1 LGHGNAQLLILFL
14 ASTYHT
20 MVDIMFTA
28 ATSALVRPSRN
39 TDEKDDAPDRGIFQ
53 QLLGLGRLKPYL
65 WPAGNIG
72 FKIRSLLAVVLTIVS
87 KFVIVGSPFL
97 LGRAIDQIEIAS
109 ASATQQI
116 SFLIFALVLGYGG
129 LRLLSVMFSEGRE
142 YIFAPV
148 SQSAQRSVATSVF
161 AHMHRLSLRYHLE
174 KRTGKLTRIIER
186 GVKSID
192 FLFRFL
198 LFNIG
203 PTFLELAIVA
213 VAFTVA
219 FDWSF
224 SLVAVSIVVTYVA
237 FTVITTEWRLKF
249 RRDMNRQ
256 DNEAAAK
263 AVDSLLNYE
272 TVKYFSAEEFETTRY
287 DGAMAGYMKAAI
299 RSRTS
304 LSTVNIGQSFL
315 MNLGLIAVVLL
326 AANGVLNTGELTI
339 GDITTVTLVMSQ
351 LYRPLNI
358 LGFAYREIK
367 QALTDL
373 ENMFVLMDRRPEI
386 EDRDGAVDLEAVTGH
401 VEFEDVYFHYDPDR
415 EILKGIN
422 FAVEPG
428 QTVAIVGPTGAG
440 KSTLSRILFRFYDI
454 ASGTVR
460 IDGQDLKTL
469 SQSSVRKALGIV
481 PQDTVLFNDTIGY
494 NIGYAKPGA
503 SQSEIEQAAKDA
515 QVHDF
520 IAGLPAGYDTVVGE
534 RGLKLSGGEKQ
545 RVAIART
552 LLKNPAILILDEA
565 TSALDSA
572 TERDIQTA
580 LDRIATDRT
589 TMVIAHRLSTI
600 IGADQIL
607 VIDDGRIRER
617 GTHEEL
623 LRAEGLYAHLWAQQ
637 ENETPA

>member
-1 LGHGNAQLLILFL
+1 
-14 ASTYHT
+14 
-20 MVDIMFTA
+20 M
-28 ATSALVRPSRN
+28 RPSQN
-39 TDEKDDAPDRGIFQ
+39 TDEKDDVPERGIFQ
-53 QLLGLGRLKPYL
+53 QLLGLRRLKPYL
-65 WPAGNIG
+65 WPKGNLG
-72 FKIRSLLAVVLTIVS
+72 FKLRSILALVLTVAGQ
-87 KFVIVGSPFL
+87 FVIVGSPFL
-97 LGRAIDQIEIAS
+97 LGRAINQLKIVQDGGAS
-109 ASATQQI
+109 AQLSV
-116 SFLIFALVLGYGG
+116 LILGLILGYGA
-129 LRLLSVMFSEGRE
+129 LRLLATIFSEGRE

-148 SQSAQRSVATSVF
+148 AQSAQRAVATGTFS
-161 AHMHRLSLRYHLE
+161 HMHRLSLRYHLE

-203 PTFLELAIVA
+203 PTFLQLGIVGVAFATVYDWRFALVAIV
-213 VAFTVA
+213 
-219 FDWSF
+219 
-224 SLVAVSIVVTYVA
+224 IVITYVA
-237 FTVITTEWRLKF
+237 FTIITTEWRLKF
-249 RRDMNRQ
+249 RRDMNRK

-272 TVKYFSAEEFETTRY
+272 TVKYFSSEGFETARY
-287 DGAMAGYMKAAI
+287 DGAMSGYMRAAI
-299 RSRTS
+299 LSRTS
-304 LSTVNIGQSFL
+304 LSTVNIGQSFF
-315 MNLGLIAVVLL
+315 MTLGLVLVVVL
-326 AANGVLNTGELTI
+326 ASDNVLRGEMEI
-339 GDITTVTLVMSQ
+339 GDITTVTLVMTQ

-373 ENMFVLMDRRPEI
+373 ENMFTLMDRRPEI
-386 EDRDGAVDLEAVTGH
+386 EDAADVTELGHVTGR
-401 VEFEDVYFHYDPDR
+401 VEFEDVHFHYDPDR
-415 EILKGIN
+415 AILKGIN
-422 FAVEPG
+422 FTIEPG

-440 KSTLSRILFRFYDI
+440 KSTLSRILFRFYNI
-454 ASGTVR
+454 ASGAVR
-460 IDGQDLKTL
+460 IDGQDLKAL

-494 NIGYAKPGA
+494 NIGYAKQGA
-503 SQSEIEQAAKDA
+503 TQAEIESAAKDA

-520 IAGLPAGYDTVVGE
+520 ISGLPKGYETIVGE

-572 TERDIQTA
+572 TERDIQAA
-580 LDRIATDRT
+580 LDRIASDRT
-589 TMVIAHRLSTI
+589 TLVIAHRLTTI

-607 VIDDGRIRER
+607 VMDEGQICER

-623 LRAEGLYAHLWAQQ
+623 LRADGLYAHLWAQQ
-637 ENETPA
+637 ENESVA

>member
-1 LGHGNAQLLILFL
+1 
-14 ASTYHT
+14 
-20 MVDIMFTA
+20 M
-28 ATSALVRPSRN
+28 RPSQN
-39 TDEKDDAPDRGIFQ
+39 INEKDGVPERGIFQ
-53 QLLGLGRLKPYL
+53 QLFGLRRLKPYL
-65 WPAGNIG
+65 WPTGNIG
-72 FKIRSLLAVVLTIVS
+72 FKIRSIFALILTVAGQ
-87 KFVIVGSPFL
+87 FVIVGSPFL
-97 LGRAIDQIEIAS
+97 LGRAINQLKIVQDGGVS
-109 ASATQQI
+109 TQLSVFI
-116 SFLIFALVLGYGG
+116 LSLIFGYGA
-129 LRLLSVMFSEGRE
+129 LRLLATIFSEGRE

-148 SQSAQRSVATSVF
+148 AQSAQRAVATETF

-203 PTFLELAIVA
+203 PTFLQLGIVG
-213 VAFTVA
+213 VAFAAVY
-219 FDWSF
+219 DWRF
-224 SLVAVSIVVTYVA
+224 ALVAIIIVITYVA
-237 FTVITTEWRLKF
+237 FTIITTEWRLKF
-249 RRDMNRQ
+249 RREMNRK

-272 TVKYFSAEEFETTRY
+272 TVKYFSAENFETARY
-287 DGAMAGYMKAAI
+287 DGAMTGYMRAAI

-304 LSTVNIGQSFL
+304 LSTVNIGQSFF
-315 MNLGLIAVVLL
+315 MTLGLVLVVIL
-326 AANGVLNTGELTI
+326 ASDNVLSGGEMEI
-339 GDITTVTLVMSQ
+339 GDITTVTLVMTQ

-373 ENMFVLMDRRPEI
+373 ENMFSLMDRRPEI
-386 EDRDGAVDLEAVTGH
+386 EDAADVAELREVTGRL
-401 VEFEDVYFHYDPDR
+401 EFEDVHFHYDPER
-415 EILKGIN
+415 AILKGIN
-422 FAVEPG
+422 FTIEPG

-440 KSTLSRILFRFYDI
+440 KSTLSRILFRFYNI
-454 ASGTVR
+454 ASGAVR

-494 NIGYAKPGA
+494 NIGYAKPSA
-503 SQSEIEQAAKDA
+503 TQAEIESAAKDA

-520 IAGLPAGYDTVVGE
+520 LSKLPNGYDTIVGE

-572 TERDIQTA
+572 TERDIQAA
-580 LDRIATDRT
+580 LDRIASDRT
-589 TMVIAHRLSTI
+589 TLVIAHRLTMI
-600 IGADQIL
+600 IGADRIL
-607 VIDDGRIRER
+607 VLDEGQIRER

-623 LRAEGLYAHLWAQQ
+623 LRADGLYAHLWAQQ
-637 ENETPA
+637 ENELVSP

>member
-1 LGHGNAQLLILFL
+1 
-14 ASTYHT
+14 
-20 MVDIMFTA
+20 M
-28 ATSALVRPSRN
+28 RPSS
-39 TDEKDDAPDRGIFQ
+39 TSDEKDDAPERGILQ
-53 QLLGLGRLKPYL
+53 QLLGLRRLKPYL
-65 WPAGNIG
+65 WPAGNLG
-72 FKIRSLLAVVLTIVS
+72 FKIRSLIALILTVTSQFVL
-87 KFVIVGSPFL
+87 VGSPFF
-97 LGRAIDQIEIAS
+97 LGHAIDQIELAEAS
-109 ASATQQI
+109 AAKQI
-116 SFLIFALVLGYGG
+116 SLLIFALVLGYGG
-129 LRLLSVMFSEGRE
+129 LRLLATLFSEGRE

-148 SQSAQRSVATSVF
+148 AQSAQRAVATETF

-174 KRTGKLTRIIER
+174 KRTGRLTRIIER

-203 PTFLELAIVA
+203 PTFLQLGIVG
-213 VAFTVA
+213 VAFAVA
-219 FDWSF
+219 FDWRF
-224 SLVAVSIVVTYVA
+224 AVIAIVIVVLYVA

-272 TVKYFSAEEFETTRY
+272 TVKYFSAEAFETTRY
-287 DGAMAGYMKAAI
+287 HSAMTGYMRAAI

-326 AANGVLNTGELTI
+326 AADGILKDGEITI
-339 GDITTVTLVMSQ
+339 GDITAVTLVLMQ

-373 ENMFVLMDRRPEI
+373 ENMFSLLDRQPEI
-386 EDRDGAVDLEAVTGH
+386 LDKPNAATLKDVSGH
-401 VEFEDVYFHYDPDR
+401 VEFEDVHFHYDPDR
-415 EILKGIN
+415 EILKGIG
-422 FAVEPG
+422 FTIEPG

-440 KSTLSRILFRFYDI
+440 KSTLSRILFRFYNI

-460 IDGQDLKTL
+460 IDGQNLNGLT
-469 SQSSVRKALGIV
+469 QSSVRQSLGIV

-503 SQSEIEQAAKDA
+503 SQSEIEQVARDA
-515 QVHDF
+515 QIHAF
-520 IAGLPAGYDTVVGE
+520 ITGLPKGYETIVGE

-572 TERDIQTA
+572 TERDIQAA
-580 LDRIATDRT
+580 LERIASDRT
-589 TMVIAHRLSTI
+589 TLVIAHRLTTI
-600 IGADQIL
+600 IGADKIL
-607 VIDDGRIRER
+607 VMDDGHIVER
-617 GTHEEL
+617 GTHEYL
-623 LRAEGLYAHLWAQQ
+623 LRADGLYAHLWAQQ
-637 ENETPA
+637 ENESLA

>member
-1 LGHGNAQLLILFL
+1 MRPTPNI
-14 ASTYHT
+14 
-20 MVDIMFTA
+20 A
-28 ATSALVRPSRN
+28 AN
-39 TDEKDDAPDRGIFQ
+39 EDAPERGIFQ
-53 QLLGLGRLKPYL
+53 QLIGLRRLKPYL
-65 WPAGNIG
+65 WPAGHIG
-72 FKIRSLLAVVLTIVS
+72 FKIRSILALILTVAS
-87 KFVIVGSPFL
+87 QFVIVGSPFL
-97 LGRAIDQIEIAS
+97 LGRAIDEIEMAEANLAEQMS
-109 ASATQQI
+109 V
-116 SFLIFALVLGYGG
+116 LIFALVLGYGG
-129 LRLLSVMFSEGRE
+129 LRLLSTLFSEGRE

-148 SQSAQRSVATSVF
+148 AQSAQRAVATETF
-161 AHMHRLSLRYHLE
+161 AHMHRLSMRYHLE
-174 KRTGKLTRIIER
+174 KRTGRLTRIIER

-203 PTFLELAIVA
+203 PTFLQLGIVGVAFA
-213 VAFTVA
+213 VAY
-219 FDWSF
+219 DWRF
-224 SLVAVSIVVTYVA
+224 ALIAVTIVILYVV

-272 TVKYFSAEEFETTRY
+272 TVKYFSAEDFETSRY

-315 MNLGLIAVVLL
+315 MNLGLVGVVLL
-326 AANGVLNTGELTI
+326 AANGILKAEGISI
-339 GDITTVTLVMSQ
+339 GDITAVTLVLMQ

-373 ENMFVLMDRRPEI
+373 ENMFVLMDRQPEI
-386 EDRDGAVDLEAVTGH
+386 LDADDAVSLANVSGR
-401 VEFEDVYFHYDPDR
+401 VEFEEVYFHYDPDR
-415 EILKGIN
+415 EILKGISLT
-422 FAVEPG
+422 VEPG

-454 ASGTVR
+454 AAGEVR
-460 IDGQDLKTL
+460 IDGQNLQRLT
-469 SQSSVRKALGIV
+469 QSSVRRALGIV

-503 SQSEIEQAAKDA
+503 SQVEIEQAARDA

-520 IAGLPAGYDTVVGE
+520 IAGLPDGYETIVGE

-580 LDRIATDRT
+580 LDRIASDRT
-589 TMVIAHRLSTI
+589 TLVIAHRLTTI

-607 VIDDGRIRER
+607 VMDEGHIRER
-617 GTHEEL
+617 GTHDEL
-623 LRAEGLYAHLWAQQ
+623 LRKDGLYAHLWTQQ
-637 ENETPA
+637 END

>member
-1 LGHGNAQLLILFL
+1 
-14 ASTYHT
+14 
-20 MVDIMFTA
+20 M
-28 ATSALVRPSRN
+28 RPSQN
-39 TDEKDDAPDRGIFQ
+39 TDEKDDVPERGIFQ
-53 QLLGLGRLKPYL
+53 QLLGLRRLKPYL
-65 WPAGNIG
+65 WPKGNIS
-72 FKIRSLLAVVLTIVS
+72 FKLRSILALILTVAGQ
-87 KFVIVGSPFL
+87 FVIVGSPFL
-97 LGRAIDQIEIAS
+97 SGRAINQLQLVQDGGVS
-109 ASATQQI
+109 AQLSVLI
-116 SFLIFALVLGYGG
+116 LSLIFGYGG
-129 LRLLSVMFSEGRE
+129 LRLLATIFSEGRE

-148 SQSAQRSVATSVF
+148 AQSAQRAVATGTF

-203 PTFLELAIVA
+203 PTFLQLGIVGAAFAAVYDWRFALVAIV
-213 VAFTVA
+213 
-219 FDWSF
+219 
-224 SLVAVSIVVTYVA
+224 IVITYVA
-237 FTVITTEWRLKF
+237 FTIITTEWRLKF
-249 RRDMNRQ
+249 RRDMNRK

-272 TVKYFSAEEFETTRY
+272 TVKYFSAEDFETARY
-287 DGAMAGYMKAAI
+287 DGAMTGYMRAAI

-304 LSTVNIGQSFL
+304 LSTVNIGQSFF
-315 MNLGLIAVVLL
+315 MTLGLVLVVIL
-326 AANGVLNTGELTI
+326 ASDNVLSGEMEI
-339 GDITTVTLVMSQ
+339 GDITTVTLVMTQ

-386 EDRDGAVDLEAVTGH
+386 EDAAGVAELGHVTGR
-401 VEFEDVYFHYDPDR
+401 VEFEDVHFHYDADR
-415 EILKGIN
+415 AILQGIN
-422 FAVEPG
+422 FTIEPG

-440 KSTLSRILFRFYDI
+440 KSTLSRILFRFYNI
-454 ASGTVR
+454 ASGAVR
-460 IDGQDLKTL
+460 IDGQDLNGL

-494 NIGYAKPGA
+494 NIGYAKQGA
-503 SQSEIEQAAKDA
+503 TQAEIEMAAKDA

-520 IAGLPAGYDTVVGE
+520 ISGLPKGYETVVGE

-572 TERDIQTA
+572 TERDIQAA
-580 LDRIATDRT
+580 LDRIASDRT
-589 TMVIAHRLSTI
+589 TLVIAHRLTTI

-607 VIDDGRIRER
+607 VLDEGQISER

-623 LRAEGLYAHLWAQQ
+623 LRADGLYAHLWAQQ
-637 ENETPA
+637 ENELVSP